1 MTDHNDSE
9 NATALP
15 DDFDQAL
22 EAFQG
27 LVVKVV
33 GFVDEQ
39 CDWLFAL
46 FYQLLQSSLT
56 AFALARNRNRSTNYT
71 LAQAACNL
79 AS

>member
-27 LVVKVV
+27 FVVKVV

-46 FYQLLQSSLT
+46 DRKSVV
-56 AFALARNRNRSTNYT
+56 
-71 LAQAACNL
+71 
-79 AS
+79 